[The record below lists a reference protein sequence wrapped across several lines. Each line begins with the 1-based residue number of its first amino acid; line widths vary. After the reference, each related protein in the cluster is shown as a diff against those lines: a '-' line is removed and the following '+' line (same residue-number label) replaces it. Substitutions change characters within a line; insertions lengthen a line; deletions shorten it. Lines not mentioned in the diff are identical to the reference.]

1 MRITRW
7 LAAVAVG
14 TLVFVAACSNPHL
27 SGGKLHYDQ
36 GRYDRAEENF
46 QLAVEETPENG
57 EAWMFLAMSQAEQGK
72 TELAA
77 KNFDKAAELAPPGTP
92 LVDTIKQNRDHFFSN
107 RFNSAMAFSEEAE
120 ELKGAG
126 DEDGAKAKYESALA
140 ELDTALLFNPQNT
153 QARSNLG
160 IIYLKLGRID
170 DALATFDELRQ
181 NPEAGESS
189 DRVNQM
195 LLQVYSGQGNESFSK
210 AIELRE
216 SDPVGARKYL
226 AAALDLYA
234 KALAIDPNDIES
246 LQNRAAVAWE
256 LADNVG
262 DEDAAR
268 KAELLAEARGGYESV
283 LEMEPENLE
292 VRKNLML
299 LNSAMGDQ
307 ETSLKFAHEL
317 LNLDPKNSTNWVQ
330 VGRILLQMD
339 QKTAGF
345 GHLLVGQALTG
356 GEMLNV
362 AEARSLAEKHGPR
375 SQELDRYRESGE
387 PGEIRKFSDAGG
399 GIYEVWFYWARGH
412 AYAFQSGKEIFAG
425 EFEKIAPAT
434 TE

>member
-7 LAAVAVG
+7 LAAFAVG

-36 GRYDRAEENF
+36 KRYERAEENF

-72 TELAA
+72 NELAA
-77 KNFDKAAELAPPGTP
+77 ANFAKAAELAPPGTP
-92 LVDTIKQNRDHFFSN
+92 LVDSVKQNREHFFSN
-107 RFNSAMAFSEEAE
+107 RFNSAVAFSEEAE

-126 DEDGAKAKYESALA
+126 DEAGAKKKFESALD
-140 ELDTALLFNPQNT
+140 ELDTALMFKPESS

-181 NPEAGESS
+181 NPEPGESS

-195 LLQVYSGQGNESFSK
+195 LLQVYSGQGNESFSQ

-216 SDPVGARKYL
+216 SDPAEAKRYL
-226 AAALDLYA
+226 EAALDLYD
-234 KALAIDPNDIES
+234 KALAIDENDIES
-246 LQNRAAVAWE
+246 RQNQAAVAWE

-262 DEDAAR
+262 DENATR
-268 KAELLAEARGGYESV
+268 KTELLQKARGGYEFV
-283 LEMEPENLE
+283 LVKEPDNLE
-292 VRKNLML
+292 VMRNLML
-299 LNSAMGDQ
+299 LTSAMGDQ
-307 ETSLKFAHEL
+307 DTSLDFAHRL

-330 VGRILLQMD
+330 VGRILGQKD
-339 QKTAGF
+339 QKTAMF
-345 GHLLVGQALTG
+345 GHLLVGQALSSG
-356 GEMLNV
+356 APLV
-362 AEARSLAEKHGPR
+362 AAEARGLAEKNGPR
-375 SQELDRYRESGE
+375 SQQLDRYRESGE
-387 PGEIRKFSDAGG
+387 PEEIRQYTDSGG
-399 GIYEVWFYWARGH
+399 GVYQVWFYWSRGH
-412 AYAFQSGKEIFAG
+412 VYAFQSGKEIFAG

-434 TE
+434 PE